1 MSRKNKARIGLAAKI
16 LLGLVYAIPIFMCIL
31 FSIQPNSEINTIPN
45 HFIAENPTL
54 ENYVYVLEN
63 IPIWQYMKNTFI
75 MIIIE
80 VPVQIIIASISAFVF
95 SFYDFKGKNLLFTI
109 YLTTMMVPGETTLV
123 AKYMM
128 IRDMGLMN
136 TYLGLTIVSLVGA
149 GSIFMLRQNMKSLP
163 KELWEASV
171 MDGCSELKYFWK
183 VVLPLCKPLITSQA
197 ITSFIGTFN
206 SYIWPMMISTKDKFY
221 TIQVGMAQLIIEA
234 GYGYGYVLAG
244 AVLCMIIPLIIYIF
258 AQRHIVAGMT
268 AGAVKS

>member
-1 MSRKNKARIGLAAKI
+1 MTRKNKERIALALKI
-16 LLGLVYAIPIFMCIL
+16 LLGLVYAIPVLMCFC
-31 FSIQPNSEINTIPN
+31 FSIQPNTEINTIPN

-54 ENYVYVLEN
+54 ENYAYVLEN
-63 IPIWQYMKNTFI
+63 IPVLIYLKNTLV
-75 MIIIE
+75 MILIE

-95 SFYDFKGKNLLFTI
+95 AFFDFKGKNLIFTI
-109 YLTTMMVPGETTLV
+109 YLTTMMVPGETTLI

-136 TYLGLTIVSLVGA
+136 SYLGLTIVSLVGA
-149 GSIFMLRQNMKSLP
+149 GSIFMLRQNMMSLP

-183 VVLPLCKPLITSQA
+183 VVLPLCKPLIASQA

-206 SYIWPMMISTKDKFY
+206 AYIWPMMVSTKSDFY
-221 TIQVGMAQLIIEA
+221 TIQVGMAQLIAEA
-234 GYGYGYVLAG
+234 SYGYGYVLAG
-244 AVLCMIIPLIIYIF
+244 AVLCMIIPLIIYVF